1 MAPVPSEPQPS
12 VPELSPAG
20 TLPNTPDSTRPNVE
34 PVWVWSAIGLV
45 LLLVPVG
52 VGSVAV
58 RELLML
64 PALPRCWSVA
74 QSSNSSSTRIYCAEI
89 SANKQTVEDLRR
101 AIQLANQVD
110 ADDPLRDK
118 SDRLIEQWTQ
128 DILRLGE
135 AEFQAGSL
143 DRARDIAKR
152 VPFHVATYATAE
164 AKIKEWEAIW
174 AKAEKIYSEV
184 EAEIDQENWFAAM
197 SAARM
202 LLTVGNQYWA
212 TTQYQAL
219 MRLLQ
224 SSRESEATARRSPN
238 SANKGGGLNDLIR
251 QWETE
256 QTKTD
261 TERLKTAQ
269 ELAQGGRVEDLR
281 AAVDAAEQVLY
292 GTPQYDQA
300 QSLINTWRRQI
311 EAIEDRPRLAR
322 ADELA
327 RQGDV
332 RSLEAAID
340 EVNQI
345 TWGRSLHE
353 EARTQADTWRR
364 QVHELRLREQEEMLR
379 RLDRSTSTTPPPL
392 PAPLPP
398 VVPVVPSA
406 LPISEPV
413 LTLPA
418 EGTPPALPASVPT
431 NVPASDSIALP
442 GDRSTPNAMP

>member
-1 MAPVPSEPQPS
+1 MAPVPSEPQPPIS
-12 VPELSPAG
+12 ELSDA
-20 TLPNTPDSTRPNVE
+20 LSNTPDSTRPFAGTI
-34 PVWVWSAIGLV
+34 WVWSAIGS
-45 LLLVPVG
+45 LLLLLPVG
-52 VGSVAV
+52 VGSMAV
-58 RELLML
+58 RELLLL
-64 PALPRCWSVA
+64 PTLPRCWSVA
-74 QSSNSSSTRIYCAEI
+74 QNSNSGSSRIYCAEI
-89 SANKQTVEDLRR
+89 LANKQTVEDLRR

-118 SDRLIEQWTQ
+118 SDRLIEQWIQ

-135 AEFQAGSL
+135 SEFQAGSL

-152 VPFHVATYATAE
+152 VPFNVATYATAE
-164 AKIKEWEAIW
+164 SKIKEWEEIW
-174 AKAEKIYSEV
+174 AKAEKLYSDV
-184 EAEIDQENWFAAM
+184 ETEIDQENWFAAM
-197 SAARM
+197 TTARM

-224 SSRESEATARRSPN
+224 SSRESEATARRSP
-238 SANKGGGLNDLIR
+238 SPANQAGGLNDLIR

-256 QTKTD
+256 QATTNAG
-261 TERLKTAQ
+261 RLKTAQ

-311 EAIEDRPRLAR
+311 EALEDRPRLAR
-322 ADELA
+322 ATELA

-353 EARTQADTWRR
+353 EARAQADRWRQ
-364 QVHELRLREQEEMLR
+364 QVHELRLQEQEEMLR
-379 RLDRSTSTTPPPL
+379 QLDRSASAPPPPL

-398 VVPVVPSA
+398 VIPTVPSA
-406 LPISEPV
+406 LPVSEPV
-413 LTLPA
+413 LTLPQ
-418 EGTPPALPASVPT
+418 EGTLPALPAT
-431 NVPASDSIALP
+431 DSMTLP
-442 GDRSTPNAMP
+442 GDRATPDALP

>member
-1 MAPVPSEPQPS
+1 M
-12 VPELSPAG
+12 L
-20 TLPNTPDSTRPNVE
+20 
-34 PVWVWSAIGLV
+34 

-52 VGSVAV
+52 VGSIAV
-58 RELLML
+58 RELLVL

-74 QSSNSSSTRIYCAEI
+74 QSSNSASTRIYCAEI
-89 SANKQTVEDLRR
+89 LANKQTIEDLRR
-101 AIQLANQVD
+101 AIQMANQVD
-110 ADDPLRDK
+110 ADDPLRPK

-143 DRARDIAKR
+143 DRARDLAKR
-152 VPFHVATYATAE
+152 VPFNVATYATAE
-164 AKIKEWEAIW
+164 AKIKEWEEIW
-174 AKAEKIYSEV
+174 AKAEKIYSDV

-197 SAARM
+197 TTARM

-224 SSRESEATARRSPN
+224 SSRESEATARRSPH
-238 SANKGGGLNDLIR
+238 SANEAGGLNDLIR

-256 QTKTD
+256 QATTD
-261 TERLKTAQ
+261 AGRIKRAQ

-281 AAVDAAEQVLY
+281 AAVDVAEQVLY

-300 QSLINTWRRQI
+300 QSLIHTWRQQI
-311 EAIEDRPRLAR
+311 EAIEDRPRLTR
-322 ADELA
+322 AAELA

-340 EVNQI
+340 EANQI

-353 EARTQADTWRR
+353 EARAQADRWRQ
-364 QVHELRLREQEEMLR
+364 QVHELRLQEQEEMLR
-379 RLDRSTSTTPPPL
+379 QLDRSASTPPPL
-392 PAPLPP
+392 SASPTPVLPA
-398 VVPVVPSA
+398 VPSA
-406 LPISEPV
+406 LPVSEPV

-418 EGTPPALPASVPT
+418 EGTLPALPET
-431 NVPASDSIALP
+431 DSMVLP
-442 GDRSTPNAMP
+442 GDRSTPDALP

>member
-12 VPELSPAG
+12 ISELSSSDTLSNPLDSARPSAG
-20 TLPNTPDSTRPNVE
+20 TI
-34 PVWVWSAIGLV
+34 WVWSAIGL
-45 LLLVPVG
+45 LLLLLPVG
-52 VGSVAV
+52 VGTIAV
-58 RELLML
+58 RELLVL
-64 PALPRCWSVA
+64 PALPRCWNTA
-74 QSSNSSSTRIYCAEI
+74 QTSNSSSTRIYCAEI
-89 SANKQTVEDLRR
+89 LANKQTVEDLRR
-101 AIQLANQVD
+101 AIQLANQVAD
-110 ADDPLRDK
+110 DDPLRDK

-143 DRARDIAKR
+143 DRARDLAKR

-164 AKIKEWEAIW
+164 AKIKEWEEIW
-174 AKAEKIYSEV
+174 AKAEKIYGDV
-184 EAEIDQENWFAAM
+184 EAEIDRENWFAAL
-197 SAARM
+197 STARM

-238 SANKGGGLNDLIR
+238 SANKAGGLNDLIR

-256 QTKTD
+256 QATTD
-261 TERLKTAQ
+261 AGRLKTAQ

-292 GTPQYDQA
+292 GTPQYDRA
-300 QSLINTWRRQI
+300 QSLINTWRQQI
-311 EAIEDRPRLAR
+311 EAIEDRPRLTR
-322 ADELA
+322 AAELA

-353 EARTQADTWRR
+353 EARAQADRWRQ
-364 QVHELRLREQEEMLR
+364 QVHELRLQQQEEMLR
-379 RLDRSTSTTPPPL
+379 QLDRSASTPSLLL
-392 PAPLPP
+392 PAPPSP
-398 VVPVVPSA
+398 IIPTVPTA
-406 LPISEPV
+406 LPVSEPV

-418 EGTPPALPASVPT
+418 EGTQPALPAM
-431 NVPASDSIALP
+431 DSTALP
-442 GDRSTPNAMP
+442 GDRSTPDALP